1 MEDPDHFTDKLTD
14 IQEEYQAQGITEY
27 PLIAKSKTTH
37 AFRESL
43 TGLIEAI
50 VGVLATS
57 NTLFD
62 DDTVMEVITAWVG
75 SMSSAG
81 SRPFRHT
88 ATVAALAIVS
98 ALCEI
103 AKEVVDS
110 SAKTQRQAEGEKKG
124 KRVNKGRVKELEDK
138 VKQLSQ
144 NQEKLE
150 NLIRGWFDTVFVHR
164 YRDVDP
170 RIRVDCAQ
178 ALGEWCISYP
188 DLFFV
193 SQYLRYL
200 GWVLS
205 DTNAPTRHEVVK
217 ALIRLYKDSEKQSG
231 LHSFTER
238 FRPRMVEMATRDH
251 DPGVRA
257 DAVSLLELL
266 RDAGFLEPDD
276 VDSIGRLIFD
286 SEPKVRKAVVK
297 FFIASVD
304 DIYETK
310 VDELGGQEGLD
321 EVLESLGTDDD
332 FDAPRI
338 EWLKFKC
345 LAELLQTYDALDQT
359 ESSNMLEVPLTES
372 YLLVAAGMES
382 RFSLATDVLYDNFKV
397 LEKWETLSG
406 YLLFD
411 HSQTAELNGTTTDV
425 ETQFMQQCKLNDE
438 EEILLLEILH
448 TAVRRRLTQTM
459 QATSDAKAKK
469 LSKKHKEQAE
479 EQQEKAARHLA
490 QLIPRLL
497 KKFGANPQAATAV
510 LRLGQV
516 LNLEIFE
523 ELRQDLTAYS
533 ALLDDVKK
541 QFVAHGEAKVVEEA
555 SRALLH
561 AKAFEDLG
569 EVTGEKLQSLW
580 EHEVHALNKL
590 AKDQDLTSRG
600 NLTGSILIALSNTIL
615 RIRSLCKTSDPSEH
629 LEATPLPSS
638 RSKKATP
645 SQPVIDSVLSI
656 VDRGVPLPGLEAE
669 VNSKEDAIV
678 LNACE
683 IINSYFMWKVQNFR
697 ALISSTGTVPNSQV
711 EPLAEYRDR
720 FLDSLT
726 NVLRSRSGADDLR
739 LSLANT
745 YLDVF
750 ITFSTLVH
758 AKPSRAAT
766 SQAQKR
772 TANGESVEGY
782 LTLSQEVPRKVQGL
796 LLQILAAAEKAFAK
810 RTKHKLEE
818 EEVDDEPVDP
828 DQEPESDHEDE
839 DLPMMDADKEQKL
852 AQTLLAEQKLCAFAG
867 RVVLGLWAGVL
878 DGKTEGAEDENG
890 TALVEMRL
898 KRNHKR
904 LGPNFKAVI
913 DQFEA
918 NRPGV
923 QKRKAAAKA
932 KAKSAKEAKAAE
944 KEKQKKS
951 QALVLEEDDI
961 QDEEMGG
968 REDERR
974 HDEEQIE
981 AEEEE
986 RAAEEVEENAN
997 DVDHGAEEEIES
1009 VVGD

>member
-1 MEDPDHFTDKLTD
+1 MRV
-14 IQEEYQAQGITEY
+14 I
-27 PLIAKSKTTH
+27 
-37 AFRESL
+37 
-43 TGLIEAI
+43 
-50 VGVLATS
+50 ATS
-57 NTLFD
+57 NILFD

-81 SRPFRHT
+81 NRPFRHT

-98 ALCEI
+98 ALCDV

-124 KRVNKGRVKELEDK
+124 KRVNKGRVKELEDR

-150 NLIRGWFDTVFVHR
+150 TLMTSWFDTVFVHR

-178 ALGEWCISYP
+178 ALGEWCVTYP
-188 DLFFV
+188 DLFFEG
-193 SQYLRYL
+193 QYLRYL

-205 DTNAPTRHEVVK
+205 DPNAPTRHEVVK
-217 ALIRLYKDSEKQSG
+217 ALAKLYKESERQSG
-231 LHSFTER
+231 LRSFTER

-257 DAVSLLELL
+257 DTVGLLELL

-276 VDSIGRLIFD
+276 VDSIGQLIFD
-286 SEPKVRKAVVK
+286 AEAKVRKAVVK
-297 FFIASVD
+297 FFISNVD
-304 DIYETK
+304 DLYESK
-310 VDELGGQEGLD
+310 IEELGGQEGLE
-321 EVLESLGTDDD
+321 EVLDALGGGDD
-332 FDAPRI
+332 FDSPRM
-338 EWLKFKC
+338 EWLRFKC

-359 ESSNMLEVPLTES
+359 EPSNMVEVPLTDS

-382 RFSLATDVLYDNFKV
+382 RFSLAADVLYDNLKV
-397 LEKWETLSG
+397 LEEWEVLAG

-411 HSQTAELNGTTTDV
+411 HSQTAEQNGTTTDV
-425 ETQFMQQCKLNDE
+425 ETQFKQQCKLSDE
-438 EEILLLEILH
+438 EDILLLEILN
-448 TAVRRRLTQTM
+448 TAVKRRLTQTV

-469 LSKKHKEQAE
+469 TSKKQREEAE
-479 EQQEKAARHLA
+479 EQQEQAARHLA
-490 QLIPRLL
+490 LLIPRLL
-497 KKFGANPQAATAV
+497 KKFGANPQTATAV

-533 ALLDDVKK
+533 ALLDDVKR

-561 AKAFEDLG
+561 AKTFEDLD
-569 EVTGEKLQSLW
+569 EVTEEKLQSLW

-590 AKDQDLTSRG
+590 AKTQNLSSRG
-600 NLTGSILIALSNTIL
+600 NLQENVLTALSNTIL
-615 RIRSLCKTSDPSEH
+615 RIRSLCRMSDPSEH
-629 LEATPLPSS
+629 LETAPPAPS
-638 RSKKATP
+638 RSKKAVAAEP
-645 SQPVIDSVLSI
+645 AIASILSL
-656 VDRGVPLPGLEAE
+656 VDRGNPTPGLDEEA
-669 VNSKEDAIV
+669 NAKEDAIV

-683 IINSYFMWKVQNFR
+683 IINFYFMWKVQNFR
-697 ALISSTGTVPNSQV
+697 ALITSTGTVPYNQL
-711 EPLAEYRDR
+711 EPVADYRDR

-726 NVLRSRSGADDLR
+726 AVLRSRSGADDLR

-750 ITFSTLVH
+750 VTLSTLVH
-758 AKPSRAAT
+758 AKPGRVAA
-766 SQAQKR
+766 SQTQKR
-772 TANGESVEGY
+772 TENGKPVDGY
-782 LTLSQEVPRKVQGL
+782 LALAQEVPRKIQGL

-818 EEVDDEPVDP
+818 EDIEDEPIDP
-828 DQEPESDHEDE
+828 DEEPQSDNEDE
-839 DLPMMDADKEQKL
+839 GTAMTDTDKEHKL
-852 AQTLLAEQKLCAFAG
+852 AQTLLAEQKLCALAG
-867 RVVLGLWAGVL
+867 RIVLGLWAGVL
-878 DGKTEGAEDENG
+878 DGKTEGAKDENG

-918 NRPGV
+918 NRPGA

-932 KAKSAKEAKAAE
+932 NAKSAKQAKAVE

-951 QALVLEEDDI
+951 EAMVLEDDDI
-961 QDEEMGG
+961 EDEEMDA
-968 REDERR
+968 REEERMN
-974 HDEEQIE
+974 DEEQIE

-986 RAAEEVEENAN
+986 KAAEEAEENDGDAG
-997 DVDHGAEEEIES
+997 HGAQEEAES